1 MSRYKV
7 LQIGSTRA
15 YSFKGSDGDDVQMVD
30 HTIEV
35 MDEQKNQFEAIVARP
50 PTTDGPSA
58 GEVLEGYAPKTDKRG
73 NVRLKKA
80 EQGGFSGGGGGG
92 GGREPDPERQRSIV
106 RQHSQ
111 EMALRYAAI
120 RASEKTFAL
129 SEVAAIADFFERDAN
144 GEPQTP
150 DTSDF
155 GPVPSDVPADTEG
168 LQPIKKIPG
177 GDDDIP
183 F

>member
-1 MSRYKV
+1 MSRYKI
-7 LQIGSTRA
+7 LQVGTRSEWEGKGGGKFYD
-15 YSFKGSDGDDVQMVD
+15 YSL
-30 HTIEV
+30 HV
-35 MDEQKNQFEAIVARP
+35 MDEQKGEHEVFVTQKPE
-50 PTTDGPSA
+50 TDAPEA
-58 GEVLEGYAPKTDKRG
+58 GEVLEGHLEDHFKGKK
-73 NVRLKKA
+73 LKK
-80 EQGGFSGGGGGG
+80 EYQGGDSGGGGGG
-92 GGREPDPERQRSIV
+92 GRREPDPERQRSIV